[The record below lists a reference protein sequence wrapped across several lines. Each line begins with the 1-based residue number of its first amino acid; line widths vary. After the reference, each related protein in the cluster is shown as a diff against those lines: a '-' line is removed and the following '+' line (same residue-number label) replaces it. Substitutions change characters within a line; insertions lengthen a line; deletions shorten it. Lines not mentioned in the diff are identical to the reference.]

1 MRRDVW
7 GLTRHVEDY
16 RIDTWRLDSI
26 PQWQR
31 ILRESIEKDDLKR
44 KAYAE
49 WMLRDVLDAIPT
61 VIRGERK

>member
-1 MRRDVW
+1 MK
-7 GLTRHVEDY
+7 VEDY
-16 RIDTWRLDSI
+16 RKDTWRLDSI

-31 ILRESIEKDDLKR
+31 ILRDSIEEDDLKR

-61 VIRGERK
+61 VIRGEKKWFPETQNTR

>member
-1 MRRDVW
+1 M
-7 GLTRHVEDY
+7 TRHVEDY

-49 WMLRDVLDAIPT
+49 NMLRDVLDAIPT